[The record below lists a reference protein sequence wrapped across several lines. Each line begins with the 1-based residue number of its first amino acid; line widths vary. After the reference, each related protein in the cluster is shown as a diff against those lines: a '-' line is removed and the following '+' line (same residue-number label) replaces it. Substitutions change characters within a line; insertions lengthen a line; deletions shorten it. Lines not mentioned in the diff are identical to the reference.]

1 MTSPSID
8 ICWSIAE
15 AESAHAGFSEI
26 GLAHFWVGV
35 CKAAEV
41 SVAELLKLGSAELQA
56 LEGQVEA
63 DFLELREA
71 FAGVGLSPKLL
82 RRAIRAELGR
92 RSGEFARPLH
102 RSPALR
108 EVFKQ
113 GASLAAADGGRLRP
127 AHLVVALLEQW
138 DPVVAAAV
146 AKLGLD
152 SYEVLRGLS
161 RRLVERHKTPRRKTQ
176 DKKEEKK
183 KETVSALE
191 RFGRNLTE
199 LAAKGDLPPLIGR
212 REELLKI
219 TRILLQSRKN
229 NLILVGE
236 PGVGKTGMVEGFA
249 QLLADGKLPEALGR
263 PAVIEISLTSL
274 VAGTKFRGEFEE
286 RLEAVIREAS
296 QEPKPILFIDEIHLL
311 LGAGQAGGS
320 MDAANILKPAL
331 ARGAIRVIGATT
343 IQEYRQ
349 TIEKDGALE
358 RRFQAVRIEEPSAD
372 EAVAILLA
380 LRPRLEAHHGVA
392 LDDAALRAAVEWSIR
407 YLPDFRLP
415 DKALDLVDQACA
427 AVRFRTLTPQG
438 EKKGGDDKGGTGGS
452 PDAEKRSRA
461 SRPCPSLH
469 AASLRVGR
477 EEIAAAVAVR
487 CGMPVGTLTA
497 DEGARLMELEGD
509 LGRRVKGQP
518 VAISAVAEAVRL
530 ARAGLK
536 KPGRPVGVFLFV
548 GPSGTGKTELAK
560 ALAENLFHDER
571 RLIRFDMSEF
581 MEEHSVAKLIG
592 APPGYVGHDAGGQLS
607 EAIRTHPYSVVLFDE
622 IEKAHP
628 RVLDLFLQIF
638 DEGTLT
644 DAQGRKCDFREAVII
659 LTSNLGSRA
668 AAPKPFIG
676 FAVQTRGDRAA
687 RPLTH
692 EDHGRAARA
701 PVEEAIRKHLRPE
714 LVNRLT
720 KVVHFKPL
728 GLETA
733 REILGKLV
741 ADFNKRLADRSV
753 TVKLDENAE
762 EFILR
767 EGFSEE
773 YGARN
778 LERVV
783 DRMLGTLIAEALLSG
798 KVAAGQTIRLEA
810 VDGRIQ
816 FCQPTAS

>member
-1 MTSPSID
+1 MTSLSID
-8 ICWSIAE
+8 ITWSLAE
-15 AESAHAGFSEI
+15 AEAAHAGFSEI

-41 SVAELLKLGSAELQA
+41 SISELLKAGNPELQA
-56 LEGQVEA
+56 MEGQVEA
-63 DFLELREA
+63 DFLEVREA
-71 FAGVGLSPKLL
+71 FSAVGVSLKQL
-82 RRAIRAELGR
+82 RRSIRAELGKEI
-92 RSGEFARPLH
+92 GGAGRPLH
-102 RSPALR
+102 RSMELRKVFKTAASVARSDGEHLRPMHLIAALTEQWTP
-108 EVFKQ
+108 EVFE
-113 GASLAAADGGRLRP
+113 AMT
-127 AHLVVALLEQW
+127 
-138 DPVVAAAV
+138 
-146 AKLGLD
+146 KLGHEPV
-152 SYEVLRGLS
+152 EVMRGLFRWLAD
-161 RRLVERHKTPRRKTQ
+161 RRRQKTPRQKTEDKRKN
-176 DKKEEKK
+176 EKK
-183 KETVSALE
+183 KETALM
-191 RFGRNLTE
+191 RFGRDLTE
-199 LAAKGDLPPLIGR
+199 LAAQGALPPLIGR
-212 REELLKI
+212 REEMLKI
-219 TRILLQSRKN
+219 TQILLQSRKN

-236 PGVGKTGMVEGFA
+236 PGVGKTGIVEGFA
-249 QLLADGKLPEALGR
+249 QLLAEGKLPDALGR

-274 VAGTKFRGEFEE
+274 VAGTKYRGEFEE
-286 RLEAVIREAS
+286 RLEAVVREAT

-311 LGAGQAGGS
+311 LGAGSASGS

-343 IQEYRQ
+343 IREYRQ

-392 LDDAALRAAVEWSIR
+392 LEETALRAAVEWSIR

-427 AVRFRTLTPQG
+427 AVRFATLTPGKNRG
-438 EKKGGDDKGGTGGS
+438 ETPLGRTG
-452 PDAEKRSRA
+452 ARRA
-461 SRPCPSLH
+461 SHDEDGPADARC
-469 AASLRVGR
+469 ASHVGR
-477 EEIAAAVAVR
+477 EEIAAAVAAR
-487 CGMPVGTLTA
+487 CGIPVGTLTV
-497 DEGARLMELEGD
+497 DEGARLMALEDD
-509 LGRRVKGQP
+509 LGKRVKGQP
-518 VAISAVAEAVRL
+518 EAISAVAEAVRL

-592 APPGYVGHDAGGQLS
+592 APPGYIGHDEGGQLS
-607 EAIRTHPYSVVLFDE
+607 DAIRTHPYSVVLFDE

-628 RVLDLFLQIF
+628 KVLDLFLQIF

-644 DAQGRKCDFREAVII
+644 DAQGRKCDFRESVII
-659 LTSNLGSRA
+659 LTSNLGSGVVKKRRM
-668 AAPKPFIG
+668 G
-676 FAVQTRGDRAA
+676 FGAEEDEEVGETPTLLEAVKR
-687 RPLTH
+687 H
-692 EDHGRAARA
+692 F
-701 PVEEAIRKHLRPE
+701 RPE

-728 GLETA
+728 GMETA

-741 ADFNKRLADRSV
+741 AEFNKRLADHNV
-753 TVKLDENAE
+753 TVALDESAE
-762 EFILR
+762 ELILR
-767 EGFSEE
+767 EGFSKE

-778 LERVV
+778 LERTM
-783 DRMLGTLIAEALLSG
+783 DRMIGTLVAEALLSG
-798 KVAAGQTIRLEA
+798 IITAGRTIRLDA

-816 FCQPTAS
+816 FCKAR

>member
-8 ICWSIAE
+8 ICWSLAE
-15 AESAHAGFSEI
+15 AEAAHAGFSEI

-35 CKAAEV
+35 CKAVEV
-41 SVAELLKLGSAELQA
+41 SVSELLKAGNPELQA
-56 LEGQVEA
+56 MEGQVEA
-63 DFLELREA
+63 DYLEVREA
-71 FAGVGLSPKLL
+71 FSGAGLSPKLM

-92 RSGEFARPLH
+92 RSGKFARPLH
-102 RSPALR
+102 RSPTLR

-113 GASLAAADGGRLRP
+113 GAVLASVNGGRLRP
-127 AHLVVALLEQW
+127 AHLLVALVEQW
-138 DPVVAAAV
+138 EPVVSAAV
-146 AKLGLD
+146 TGLGHD
-152 SYEVLRGLS
+152 PEEVLRGLS
-161 RRLVERHKTPRRKTQ
+161 GRLMEGFEVDRPEDEEGPVAVE
-176 DKKEEKK
+176 KKEKYAKK
-183 KETVSALE
+183 DSALQ
-191 RFGRNLTE
+191 RFGRDLTE
-199 LAAKGDLPPLIGR
+199 LAAKRALPPLIGR
-212 REELLKI
+212 RGEMLKI
-219 TRILLQSRKN
+219 TQILLQSRKN

-236 PGVGKTGMVEGFA
+236 PGVGKTGIVEGFA
-249 QLLADGKLPEALGR
+249 QLLAEGKLPDDLGR

-274 VAGTKFRGEFEE
+274 VAGTKYRGEFEE

-296 QEPKPILFIDEIHLL
+296 LEPKPILFIDEIHLL
-311 LGAGQAGGS
+311 LGAGSASGS

-343 IQEYRQ
+343 IREYRQ

-372 EAVAILLA
+372 EALAILLA

-392 LDDAALRAAVEWSIR
+392 LDEAALRAAVEWSIR

-427 AVRFRTLTPQG
+427 AARFQTLTPG
-438 EKKGGDDKGGTGGS
+438 
-452 PDAEKRSRA
+452 KR
-461 SRPCPSLH
+461 
-469 AASLRVGR
+469 AASAAIGR
-477 EEIAAAVAVR
+477 DDIAAAVAAR
-487 CGMPVGTLTA
+487 CGIPVGTLTA
-497 DEGARLMELEGD
+497 DEGVRLMALEGD
-509 LGRRVKGQP
+509 LGKRVKGQP
-518 VAISAVAEAVRL
+518 EAISAVAEAVRL

-536 KPGRPVGVFLFV
+536 KPNRPMGVFLFV

-592 APPGYVGHDAGGQLS
+592 APPGYVGHDEGGQLS
-607 EAIRTHPYSVVLFDE
+607 DAIRTHPYSVVLFDE

-638 DEGTLT
+638 DEGALT
-644 DAQGRKCDFREAVII
+644 DAQGRKCDFRESVII
-659 LTSNLGSRA
+659 LTSNLGTGG

-676 FAVQTRGDRAA
+676 FAVGKEEHRQDAC
-687 RPLTH
+687 
-692 EDHGRAARA
+692 A

-720 KVVHFKPL
+720 KVVHFKSL
-728 GLETA
+728 GMETA
-733 REILGKLV
+733 REILGKLMEE
-741 ADFNKRLADRSV
+741 FNKRLADRGV
-753 TVKLDENAE
+753 TVVLDVSAAE
-762 EFILR
+762 LILQ

-778 LERVV
+778 LERAV
-783 DRMLGTLIAEALLSG
+783 DRMLGSLIAEALLGG
-798 KVAAGQTIRLEA
+798 KITAGQTIRLVET
-810 VDGRIQ
+810 DGQIQ
-816 FCQPTAS
+816 LHQKSSS